1 MDIQEC
7 RMVLVEDGKFELWWE
22 CSECSSD
29 FKATDAFERKK
40 KCPACGAKIAEWWS
54 LYDD

>member
-40 KCPACGAKIAEWWS
+40 KCPDCGAKIAEWWS